1 MPEALLIK
9 LISNRYTL
17 LTKDHTRLI
26 AMASGK
32 MKLKTSPMVG
42 DRCVYEF
49 RDDQVVITDVLSRTN
64 YLKRPVIANVNQ
76 ALIVMS
82 AVKPDFSSALVDR
95 FTWLIRQ
102 ANIEPILVVTKLD
115 LVATDHPVHK
125 AMEIY
130 EASGMKVVRIARG
143 QAMTQL
149 EETIAHKISVLT
161 GQSGVGKSS
170 LLNRLNPDFVLH
182 TQEISKA
189 LGRGKHTTRHVELYE
204 VAEGFVADTPG
215 FSSLDFST
223 IPASDLEGLVLEFKP
238 FREQCYFRDCSHL
251 NEPKC
256 AVKQA
261 VEKGDIPT
269 ERYEHYCELMTVLNQ
284 TKETYR

>member
-17 LTKDHTRLI
+17 LTQDHTRLI

-42 DRCVYEF
+42 DRCVYEHWE
-49 RDDQVVITDVLSRTN
+49 DHVVITDVLPRTN

-102 ANIEPILVVTKLD
+102 AKIEPILVVTKLD
-115 LVATDHPVHK
+115 LVDADHPVHK

-130 EASGMKVVRIARG
+130 ERFGMKVVRIARG

-204 VAEGFVADTPG
+204 VAQGFVADTPG
-215 FSSLDFST
+215 FSSLDFSS
-223 IPASDLEGLVLEFKP
+223 IPALELEGLVLEFKP

-256 AVKQA
+256 AVKKA
-261 VEKGDIPT
+261 VELGQIPS
-269 ERYEHYCELMTVLNQ
+269 ERYEHYAELMTVLNQ